1 MLGQPFQQ
9 PSSDF
14 LKTVKN
20 VIAVAS
26 GKGGV
31 GKSTVAANLALAL
44 ADTGAETGLLDLDV
58 YGPSIPIMFGVRSQP
73 DSTDE
78 GILPIIKHDVK
89 IFSIGFL
96 TERGTP
102 IMWRGPMIGKFLNE
116 AMTNVLWGELDYL
129 LVDMPPGTG
138 DAALSLSQALPVT
151 GTIVVTTPQDVA
163 LEDVMRSA
171 HMFERLRVPLVGVVE
186 NMSYYVCPHCGQ
198 RDEIFSYGGGRKAA
212 EELGVPF
219 LGEVPLNVSI
229 RTGGDQ
235 GVPIVRGAPQS
246 PQAKAF
252 AEIAANVVERLKE
265 MTAVDSGVIPMTGL

>member
-1 MLGQPFQQ
+1 MLGQPQ
-9 PSSDF
+9 PTEM
-14 LKTVKN
+14 LQNVKH

-58 YGPSIPIMFGVRSQP
+58 YGPSVPIMFGVRSQP
-73 DSTDE
+73 ETTDA
-78 GILPIIKHDVK
+78 GILPIFKHGIK

-102 IMWRGPMIGKFLNE
+102 IMWRGPMIGKFLSE
-116 AMTNVLWGELDYL
+116 AMGNVLWGNIEYL
-129 LVDMPPGTG
+129 IVDMPPGTG
-138 DAALSLSQALPVT
+138 DAALSLAQAMPVT
-151 GTIVVTTPQDVA
+151 GTIIVTTPQDVA

-186 NMSYYVCPHCGQ
+186 NMSYYVCPHCGE

-212 EELGVPF
+212 EDLGVPF
-219 LGEVPLNVSI
+219 LGEVPLNVAI
-229 RTGGDQ
+229 RTGGDA

-246 PQAKAF
+246 PQTKAF
-252 AEIAANVVERLKE
+252 AEIAENVVARLKE
-265 MTAVDSGVIPMTGL
+265 MVETESTVIPMTGL

>member
-1 MLGQPFQQ
+1 MLGQPSQ
-9 PSSDF
+9 PN
-14 LKTVKN
+14 LLQTVRN

-58 YGPSIPIMFGVRSQP
+58 YGPSVPIMFGVRSQP
-73 DSTDE
+73 DTTDD
-78 GILPIIKHDVK
+78 GILPIVKHGIK

-102 IMWRGPMIGKFLNE
+102 IMWRGPMIGKFLGE
-116 AMTNVLWGELDYL
+116 AMQNVLWGETDYMV
-129 LVDMPPGTG
+129 VDMPPGTG
-138 DAALSLSQALPVT
+138 DAALSLAQAMPVT

-171 HMFERLRVPLVGVVE
+171 HMFKRLRVPLVGVVE

-212 EELGVPF
+212 DELGVPF
-219 LGEVPLNVSI
+219 LGEVPLNIAI
-229 RTGGDQ
+229 RTGGDE
-235 GVPIVRGAPQS
+235 GIPIMRGAPQS

-252 AEIAANVVERLKE
+252 AEIAANVMARLKE
-265 MTAVDSGVIPMTGL
+265 MEAQESGVIPMTGL